1 MGDMATPIFYIQS
14 FLSRRT
20 TKQDKTKLILSS
32 CDTNNMLDKMILLNI
47 MIMW

>member
-14 FLSRRT
+14 FLSMHT
-20 TKQDKTKLILSS
+20 TKQDKTEFILSS